1 MNAVAADAPVPATAL
16 LVAALATLRRVL
28 DTVSASAPDRL
39 AGQVAEAVA
48 TYADFDAV
56 AVRIVP
62 SGTGVP
68 PSEGRAGRVAFPD
81 GLLERLA
88 WPVLRTPGATCTEP
102 DLVHRAD
109 GWRGSLA
116 GASHDADGKAT
127 AAIVVWCRRPN
138 LLLPWQENLV
148 GMAAGMLA
156 MALRTGSPVEPVSLP
171 APVMGGFDPLTGL
184 LDRAGFVQGL
194 AGSTARALPPGHAR
208 YLLLADVDRF
218 RLVRQCGDR
227 LGAARLLRTLARLL
241 QRHAATELLL
251 GRTGPDQF
259 GILIERG
266 SPERALQSANALIHL
281 VDGMRLSFDGQR
293 FDVSIS
299 IGAIEVD
306 ERDPVRLIRLAEQAC
321 YAAKRHGGGIAEFYH
336 QRLLGGRRW
345 DSAGRLL
352 NRVVTALKED
362 RLALFA
368 QVVAPL
374 GPVSTDS
381 AAPQPSLY
389 ELLLRMPGDAGELMK
404 AGGLIGL
411 AERYGLSVKL
421 DRWVIHTAF
430 AAIARSRLARRDGC
444 RFMLNLSGHSLD
456 DACLLRFI
464 VDEFTATGLSPS
476 RICFEITETVAISD
490 IAGAQRFVDGLR
502 SLGCEFALDD
512 FGSGH
517 SSFLYLRD
525 LAVDYV
531 KIEGEL
537 VRAIVDDPVSLSLVR
552 TIEGVGRLM
561 GRKTIA
567 EHVERPEI
575 LDAVREIGCDYAQG
589 YWIGAPLPLAR
600 LLAGD
605 EDPDGAG

>member
-1 MNAVAADAPVPATAL
+1 MNAVAPGTPLPATAL

-48 TYADFDAV
+48 TYTDFDAV

-62 SGTGVP
+62 SGTGVR
-68 PSEGRAGRVAFPD
+68 PSEGRAGRMAFPD
-81 GLLERLA
+81 GVLEMFA
-88 WPVLRTPGATCTEP
+88 WPVLRAPGATCAEP
-102 DLVHRAD
+102 DLVSRAD

-127 AAIVVWCRRPN
+127 AAIAVWCRRPH

-156 MALRTGSPVEPVSLP
+156 MALRTGSPVEPGSLP
-171 APVMGGFDPLTGL
+171 GPVTGGLDPLTGL
-184 LDRAGFVQGL
+184 LDRAGFMRGL
-194 AGSTARALPPGHAR
+194 AGMAARPSPPGRAR
-208 YLLLADVDRF
+208 YLLFADVDRF
-218 RLVRQCGDR
+218 RLVRECGDR
-227 LGAARLLRTLARLL
+227 LGAARLLRTLARVL
-241 QRHAATELLL
+241 QRHVATEPLL
-251 GRTGPDQF
+251 GRIGPDQF
-259 GILIERG
+259 GIVIERG
-266 SPERALQSANALIHL
+266 SRQRALHSANALIDL

-299 IGAIEVD
+299 VGAVEVD
-306 ERDPVRLIRLAEQAC
+306 DRDPVRLIRLAEQAC
-321 YAAKRHGGGIAEFYH
+321 HEAKRHGGGMVEFYR
-336 QRLLGGRRW
+336 QRLRGGRRW
-345 DSAGRLL
+345 DSTGRLL
-352 NRVVTALKED
+352 NRMVTALKED

-368 QVVAPL
+368 QVVAPVAKD
-374 GPVSTDS
+374 P

-389 ELLLRMPGDAGELMK
+389 ELLLRMPGDDGELMK
-404 AGGLIGL
+404 AGELIGL

-430 AAIARSRLARRDGC
+430 AAIARSRFARQDGC

-502 SLGCEFALDD
+502 DLGCEFALDD

-531 KIEGEL
+531 KIDGAL

-605 EDPDGAG
+605 EGPDGSG